1 MILVLFVSMATVLLC
16 ASFIQDYMRMQLMPR
31 LTHCQST
38 RAEQPFISVLIPVR
52 NEARNIA
59 HCLDGALNQQ
69 YPFYEVIVVDDHS
82 TDATPAILAHYT
94 ALDQRLRLVQCNQ
107 LPAGWTGK
115 CHACQQAAMA
125 AQGAWLLFL
134 DADTIPQPA
143 LLSRLITYV
152 QQQQLDML
160 SLFPFLE
167 LGSFWERLVMPPFIA
182 LIHAIFPFERLNAP
196 DVRPD
201 EVVANGQCILVRR
214 SAYEYIGGHQA
225 VSDEVLEDVRL
236 AQSLRRAGFRTGAAE
251 GHQDLRVRMYTSGHE
266 VFEGLTKNAVAG
278 YRSGGDRSFWAGMRQ
293 FMLAFGPFDLLFLG
307 LVLLVFRGDVVA
319 WAIVL
324 HGIAA
329 LLVALSFWSWLL
341 HTMYHV
347 PRSYALLWPVGVLC
361 YSIIALH
368 SIWRVQS
375 GRGVIWKGRTYV
387 GKQ

>member
-1 MILVLFVSMATVLLC
+1 MIVVLFVSMVTLLLC
-16 ASFIQDYMRMQLMPR
+16 AGFIQDYMRMHLMPR
-31 LTHCQST
+31 LTYCQAVE
-38 RAEQPFISVLIPVR
+38 AEQPFISVLIPVR
-52 NEARNIA
+52 NEARNVVR
-59 HCLDGALNQQ
+59 CLDGLLSQQ

-82 TDATPAILAHYT
+82 TDATPTILAHY
-94 ALDQRLRLVQCNQ
+94 AGLDQRVRLVQAAQ

-115 CHACQQAAMA
+115 CHACQQAAA
-125 AQGAWLLFL
+125 AARGTWFLFL

-143 LLSRLITYV
+143 LLSRLIAYA

-196 DVRPD
+196 DARPD

-214 SAYEYIGGHQA
+214 SAYEYIGGHRV
-225 VSDEVLEDVRL
+225 VSHEVLEDVRL
-236 AQSLRRAGFRTGAAE
+236 AQSLRRAGFRTGAAA
-251 GHQDLRVRMYTSGHE
+251 GQQDLRVRMYTSGHE

-293 FMLAFGPFDLLFLG
+293 FVLAFGPLDLLILG
-307 LVLLVFRGDVVA
+307 LVLLISRGDVLA
-319 WAIVL
+319 WAVVL

-341 HTMYHV
+341 HTMYNV
-347 PRSYALLWPVGVLC
+347 PRSYALLWPAGVLC